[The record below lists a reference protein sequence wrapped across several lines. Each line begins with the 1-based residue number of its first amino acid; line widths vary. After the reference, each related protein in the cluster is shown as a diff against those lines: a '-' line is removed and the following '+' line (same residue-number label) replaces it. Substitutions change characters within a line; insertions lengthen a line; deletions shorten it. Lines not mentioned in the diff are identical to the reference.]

1 MNARAFELVAALRAQ
16 LATLPGTSAL
26 SVHVSP
32 RWTFVAI
39 TVDTDDAVRALG
51 TELGLEPPTVR
62 KTPVVWWRRATAERD
77 QGRLR
82 VDVIGPRHPHPA
94 PPDDAAPAA

>member
-1 MNARAFELVAALRAQ
+1 MNARALELVAALRAQ
-16 LATLPGTSAL
+16 LATLPGISAL

-39 TVDTDDAVRALG
+39 TVGTDDAVRTLG
-51 TELGLEPPTVR
+51 ATLRLEAPTIR
-62 KTPVVWWRRATAERD
+62 KTPEFWWRRATAERND
-77 QGRLR
+77 GALR
-82 VDVIGPRHPHPA
+82 VDVIGPRQRHPA